1 MVKIGL
7 IDLERECQIRE
18 CNARLRLAE
27 ALHGNSEE
35 RVHSLGLHLRSVRG
49 AVESS
54 RRGINYAKRMLA
66 LAVEKE
72 TMAEVELKIAVT
84 IKEDMVDES
93 DAGYGKI
100 EENHHDIRVF
110 RLLISL
116 LGEPGE
122 GGIVAAKITEAE
134 EKIEDLDTR
143 NDVLEQASEQKSS
156 LAESFELGCISVRQA
171 LLSCAKRQK
180 TTRIERLACLEDCL
194 SALKSVE
201 DSIEEKV
208 EGATQLMEW
217 RAERVRAIREELE
230 ALN

>member
-1 MVKIGL
+1 M

-27 ALHGNSEE
+27 ASLHGDSEE
-35 RVHSLGLHLRSVRG
+35 RIHSLGLHLRSVRG

-72 TMAEVELKIAVT
+72 TTAEVELQLAAT
-84 IKEDMVDES
+84 IKEDMVDGS

-100 EENHHDIRVF
+100 KENNHDIRVL

-134 EKIEDLDTR
+134 EKIEDLKMR
-143 NDVLEQASEQKSS
+143 NEALEQVSEQKSS
-156 LAESFELGCISVRQA
+156 LAESFELGCISVRRA

-180 TTRIERLACLEDCL
+180 TTRIERVACLEDCL
-194 SALKSVE
+194 STLKSVE
-201 DSIEEKV
+201 GSIEEKV
-208 EGATQLMEW
+208 EGVTQLMEW
-217 RAERVRAIREELE
+217 RAERVRTIREELE